1 MAPACRPASRSDTG
15 FRATSASVPQGGELI
30 VSIRTEPR
38 SFNRLAA
45 RDTSTDL
52 IGPLLHAKL
61 VRINHATPGAQPWLP
76 ASWARS
82 DDGLQY
88 AVKLRPN
95 VTSPAGHPASA

>member
-52 IGPLLHAKL
+52 IGSLLHGKL
-61 VRINHATPGAQPWLP
+61 VRINHATEDVEPWL
-76 ASWARS
+76 AESWTRS

-88 AVKLRPN
+88 RVKLRPN
-95 VTSPAGHPASA
+95 VTFADGHPF